1 VNITGTKITFLNLNQ
16 ETRMKFCQVIIES
29 HSATETHWL
38 PSVKQAKAF
47 VKEKAM
53 ADAKIDAKIVEV
65 TIAPG
70 KKNLL
75 AWLSSQLVAETKL
88 DPKT

>member
-1 VNITGTKITFLNLNQ
+1 
-16 ETRMKFCQVIIES
+16 MKFCQVIIET
-29 HSATETHWL
+29 HSAVETHWL
-38 PSVKQAKAF
+38 SSTKQAKAF

-53 ADAKIDAKIVEV
+53 ADASINAKIVEL

-75 AWLSSQLVAETKL
+75 AWLNKPVEVVKPIEESVEL
-88 DPKT
+88 PF

>member
-1 VNITGTKITFLNLNQ
+1 
-16 ETRMKFCQVIIES
+16 MKFCQVIIES

-38 PSVKQAKAF
+38 PSTKQAKAF

-53 ADAKIDAKIVEV
+53 GDASINAKIVEV

-75 AWLSSQLVAETKL
+75 AWLGSQPVWLSSQPDIKPESVEL
-88 DPKT
+88 PF